1 MGSRKSQHTFEFLQ
15 KHAHK
20 VNEDYINQLPLYK
33 KIERSKNT
41 TQYWYF
47 SDLYNLFGPIYVG
60 THNNIFN
67 TTANSIKLS
76 NFEKLPQKNS
86 DKELRAPNFHTFYSN
101 HVVSIINDYN
111 IKEPDGKFTA
121 KTNGQDARLS
131 RYACWTLLKQWPNM
145 IFAQLYFMLP
155 DTNFEQVYNAAYKF
169 SRIYH
174 RAELARAEKI
184 VNGIAYKHNADM
196 RQFNNFMHRAFFY
209 TTDIDKIKQA
219 YGIKGTIFDY
229 MGSQSLM
236 SRHQALNN
244 AINYHN
250 TCNKMS
256 FESFI
261 NILSTELIKSR
272 VKMIQRT
279 GHAPES
285 DISQKSVGRVASELK
300 KMEREFINKFAF
312 QSLR

>member
-1 MGSRKSQHTFEFLQ
+1 MGSRKSQHTFNFLQ
-15 KHAHK
+15 QHTHR
-20 VNEDYINQLPLYK
+20 VNEDYLNQLPLYK
-33 KIERSKNT
+33 NT
-41 TQYWYF
+41 EKSQNDSQYWLF

-60 THNNIFN
+60 DHSNIIN
-67 TTANSIKLS
+67 TTATSINLS
-76 NFEKLPQKNS
+76 NFEKLPKKNAA
-86 DKELRAPNFHTFYSN
+86 KEPRAPNFHTFFSD
-101 HVVSIINDYN
+101 HVVSIVNDYD
-111 IKEPDGKFTA
+111 IKEPQGKII
-121 KTNGQDARLS
+121 KRKNGQDARLS

-145 IFAQLYFMLP
+145 IFAQLYFMMP
-155 DTNFEQVYNAAYKF
+155 DATFEQVYNAAYKF

-174 RAELARAEKI
+174 RTELAQAEKI

-209 TTDIDKIKQA
+209 TTDIDKIKYA
-219 YGIKGTIFDY
+219 YGINGTIFDY

-236 SRHQALNN
+236 ARHQALNI
-244 AINYHN
+244 AINHHN
-250 TCNKMS
+250 TCNKMP

-261 NILSTELIKSR
+261 NILSAELIKSR

-279 GHAPES
+279 GRAPEA